1 MRVRILRKLPAT
13 YGIDDESM
21 LVGRVYNIAS
31 ELGSALL
38 LDGYAELY
46 DTLTPDEKRERSE
59 EASHVVWSAADK
71 PKGWKISPRRRKK
84 E

>member
-1 MRVRILRKLPAT
+1 
-13 YGIDDESM
+13 M
-21 LVGRVYNIAS
+21 LVGRVYDVAS
-31 ELGSALL
+31 ELGAALL

-59 EASHVVWSAADK
+59 EATHVGWTAADH

>member
-1 MRVRILRKLPAT
+1 MRVRMLRRPPAT
-13 YGIDDESM
+13 YGIDDDSL
-21 LVGRVYNIAS
+21 LVGRVYDIAS

-46 DTLTPDEKRERSE
+46 DTLTPAEKRERSE
-59 EASHVVWSAADK
+59 EASHTGWTAADRHTK
-71 PKGWKISPRRRKK
+71 WSVSPRRKKK